1 MPDTNTQPRWLNAEQ
16 VAARYGC
23 GRVTVYR
30 MVKRGQIPAPVQF
43 SGRMSRWDVNGLNA
57 ADEARTA
64 QKNPPA
70 GSADGQRYRYGRAD
84 REVS

>member
-1 MPDTNTQPRWLNAEQ
+1 MPDTHNQIRWLNAQQ

-43 SGRMSRWDVNGLNA
+43 SGRMSRWDINALDA
-57 ADEARTA
+57 ADTRR
-64 QKNPPA
+64 
-70 GSADGQRYRYGRAD
+70 GSK
-84 REVS
+84 

>member
-1 MPDTNTQPRWLNAEQ
+1 MHDTNIQNQRWLNAEQ

-43 SGRMSRWDVNGLNA
+43 SGRMSRWDVNGLNT
-57 ADEARTA
+57 ADEKRTP
-64 QKNPPA
+64 Q
-70 GSADGQRYRYGRAD
+70 
-84 REVS
+84 

>member
-1 MPDTNTQPRWLNAEQ
+1 MSDTTSPQLWLNVEQ

-43 SGRMSRWDVNGLNA
+43 SGRMSRWDVAGLNA
-57 ADEARTA
+57 ADENRTP
-64 QKNPPA
+64 K
-70 GSADGQRYRYGRAD
+70 
-84 REVS
+84 

>member
-1 MPDTNTQPRWLNAEQ
+1 MPDTQTTQRWLNADQ

-43 SGRMSRWDVNGLNA
+43 SGRMSRWDVEGLNT
-57 ADEARTA
+57 ADKNRTA
-64 QKNPPA
+64 Q
-70 GSADGQRYRYGRAD
+70 
-84 REVS
+84 

>member
-1 MPDTNTQPRWLNAEQ
+1 MPDTQTPQRWLNAEQ
-16 VAARYGC
+16 VADRYGC

-43 SGRMSRWDVNGLNA
+43 SGRMSRWDVTGLNA

-64 QKNPPA
+64 Q
-70 GSADGQRYRYGRAD
+70 Q
-84 REVS
+84 